1 MWNSLLG
8 FDFIWE
14 GNYNKTIIQ
23 AIIAVFFAAGGSEM
37 DKEAMGTSHRKVFRE
52 EIRNAIR
59 EAIFSGE
66 LNPGDRII
74 ETYWAKELGVSQGPV
89 REAIRDLE
97 ALGLVE
103 TVPFKGSRVRSLT
116 EKDVRDNYSVRI
128 CLESKSIRDAIT
140 MLPDHRLGVLTD
152 QLRTILEKMDAC
164 AKRGDLRAFTDCDT
178 AFHRAIIDATGNQ
191 VLLKLWEQCNM
202 RNWLTVSALT
212 NADSLQQLQSG
223 HQRIFQAICAKDVEE
238 ATSTLENHLTGLMDG
253 FIRGIQS

>member
-1 MWNSLLG
+1 MPREEVAS
-8 FDFIWE
+8 
-14 GNYNKTIIQ
+14 
-23 AIIAVFFAAGGSEM
+23 A
-37 DKEAMGTSHRKVFRE
+37 SHRQVFRE

-97 ALGLVE
+97 AMGLVE
-103 TVPFKGSRVRSLT
+103 TVPFKGSRVRTLT

-140 MLPDHRLGVLTD
+140 QLDDEQMAELTERL
-152 QLRTILEKMDAC
+152 RSILHEMDDC
-164 AKRGDLRAFTDCDT
+164 ANRGDLRQFTDCDT

-191 VLLKLWEQCNM
+191 VLRKLWEQCNM
-202 RNWLTVSALT
+202 RNWFRFSALT
-212 NADSLQQLQSG
+212 DAKSLRQLQSV
-223 HQRIFQAICAKDVEE
+223 HQQILEAICARDIKT
-238 ATSTLENHLTGLMDG
+238 ATSTLENHLTGLMDS
-253 FIRGIQS
+253 FIRGVKA

>member
-1 MWNSLLG
+1 MPREEVAS
-8 FDFIWE
+8 
-14 GNYNKTIIQ
+14 
-23 AIIAVFFAAGGSEM
+23 A
-37 DKEAMGTSHRKVFRE
+37 SHRQVFRE

-97 ALGLVE
+97 AMGLVE
-103 TVPFKGSRVRSLT
+103 TVPFKGSRVRTLT

-140 MLPDHRLGVLTD
+140 QLDDEQMAELTERL
-152 QLRTILEKMDAC
+152 RSILHEMDDC
-164 AKRGDLRAFTDCDT
+164 ANRGDLRQFTDYDT

-191 VLLKLWEQCNM
+191 VLRKLWEQCNM
-202 RNWLTVSALT
+202 RNWFRFSALT
-212 NADSLQQLQSG
+212 DAKSLRQLQSG
-223 HQRIFQAICAKDVEE
+223 HQQILEAICARDIKT
-238 ATSTLENHLTGLMDG
+238 ATSTLENHLTGLMDS
-253 FIRGIQS
+253 FIRGVKA